1 MKRITDIT
9 NTKGIKLDNV
19 KVPFQV
25 KLLQYNI
32 NNILY
37 KYNNKYCFPQYITK
51 LKEEIINVIKE
62 SNLKD
67 DKDAQELITKTREL
81 YIALNDIPMANI
93 NEITIAVDNTLK
105 YLLYSFNKDKTTITL
120 EEEIKLLKELKL
132 IKEVIEQNNIQPS
145 ERIKNTYKLMEQ
157 LKQSILNK
165 L

>member
-9 NTKGIKLDNV
+9 NTKGIKLANV

-37 KYNNKYCFPQYITK
+37 TYNNKYCFPQYITK
-51 LKEEIINVIKE
+51 LKEELINVIKE

-93 NEITIAVDNTLK
+93 PEITIAVDNTLK